1 MMLHPENMVGCFRDV
16 LEVQEGAFMMFWPS
30 GEWGFGSRGGVSG
43 VCHCE
48 FEY

>member
-1 MMLHPENMVGCFRDV
+1 MMLHPKDVMGCFCNV
-16 LEVQEGAFMMFWPS
+16 LEVQEGAFMMFWPRRKR
-30 GEWGFGSRGGVSG
+30 GFAGRGGVSG